1 MSWLEQHE
9 LSEGYASDAEVAR
22 LRGEYEQAQELYAV
36 AARHEEKALRE
47 VAPDKPRTYGITAVS
62 AVALRFKAA
71 EFSEAKA
78 LSYRCLASER
88 LPEFASRQIEDMLQ
102 SIKGEQAGI
111 PVNDGQMLVSLK
123 GGEILYGGAPMDLI
137 IEKYQKMRS
146 MIYRTAEYL
155 KKVPHRRRGGP
166 SKEIREAYRPW
177 TFQAAPGSYQ
187 FAVSVQENRQLK
199 LDLFDTEDLH
209 PKRIV
214 EELSHILQACS
225 EAPDEGLLKV
235 VPEDDYR
242 LSFLKLARDLTPT
255 VKGIGFTRLGIQ
267 TSTAPRPLVLTL
279 DTRYALNEVIHA
291 ASQPSPEEQEDE
303 IRGIL
308 RALHLDDD
316 WLQVTQE
323 DGKNITVRRAGEEID
338 DRIGPMVNHSVIVRV
353 ARSGSSLRFLDIE
366 LDE

>member
-1 MSWLEQHE
+1 MTWLEQHRM
-9 LSEGYASDAEVAR
+9 SERYASDAQAAR
-22 LRGEYEQAQELYAV
+22 LRGEYERAQELYAI
-36 AARHEEKALRE
+36 AAQREERALRE
-47 VAPDKPRTYGITAVS
+47 VAPGKSRTYGITAVS

-102 SIKGEQAGI
+102 SIKTEQAHI
-111 PVNDGQMLVSLK
+111 PLNDSQMLVSLK
-123 GGEILYGGAPMDLI
+123 GGEILHGGAPMDLI
-137 IEKYQKMRS
+137 IEKYQKVRS

-155 KKVPHRRRGGP
+155 KNIPHRRRGGP

-177 TFQAAPGSYQ
+177 TFQAVPGSYQ
-187 FAVSVQENRQLK
+187 FTVSVQENRQLK
-199 LDLFDTEDLH
+199 LDLFDTEELP
-209 PKRIV
+209 PKQIIDG
-214 EELSHILQACS
+214 LSDILQACS
-225 EAPDEGLLKV
+225 EAPEDGLPKI
-235 VPEDDYR
+235 VPQDDYR

-255 VKGIGFTRLGIQ
+255 AKGTGFTRLDIQ
-267 TSTAPRPLVLTL
+267 TPTAPRPLVLTL
-279 DTRYALNEVIHA
+279 DTRYAINEVLHA
-291 ASQPSPEEQEDE
+291 ASQPSPEEQEDL
-303 IRGIL
+303 IHGVL

-323 DGKNITVRRAGEEID
+323 DGKNVRVRRAGEEID